1 MNDDEDPARLITDMD
16 ARLGRV
22 MGWVEITEQVGRAT
36 LEQAAR
42 QAVDAMAAVADDI
55 RKLDASRVHLGFA
68 LNLLDDALGR
78 SGRSSP
84 GQGAAAD

>member
-1 MNDDEDPARLITDMD
+1 MDDDENPARLITDMD

-22 MGWVEITEQVGRAT
+22 MGWVEISAQGGRAS

-55 RKLDASRVHLGFA
+55 RRLDASRVHLGMA

-78 SGRSSP
+78 SGKSSP
-84 GQGAAAD
+84 GQGATAD